1 MEKQLTACPDVRRGI
16 QAFLLQAGL
25 LYLIQDWEEVVYP
38 TSEID
43 YNQKDVLI
51 LLHYPFS

>member
-25 LYLIQDWEEVVYP
+25 LYIIQDWEEAVYP

-43 YNQKDVLI
+43 YHQKDVLI